1 MLQNFT
7 YGSKN
12 QQHFSTN
19 ISANRQAR
27 SASCFG
33 VTSLSS
39 KHQAVTTPVSPLAK
53 KSASRSVSFIL
64 PSASCSQ
71 DTCGNGVEVFG
82 KAVLCFAVKQLAE
95 KLPLSVD
102 VGKQLGKCVRYVA
115 VVQAV
120 GKRYKQFAEKNVV
133 D

>member
-27 SASCFG
+27 SASRQG
-33 VTSLSS
+33 EISLSS

-64 PSASCSQ
+64 PSASVVRILAATALKYLAKLSFASQ
-71 DTCGNGVEVFG
+71 SNSLRKNFRCPSM
-82 KAVLCFAVKQLAE
+82 LANSLVNASVT
-95 KLPLSVD
+95 LPLSKLSAN
-102 VGKQLGKCVRYVA
+102 GTNNSPKKM
-115 VVQAV
+115 
-120 GKRYKQFAEKNVV
+120 
-133 D
+133 